1 MTQKLE
7 LPVTIEPLAE
17 WEYLAQCPKIS
28 GCHADGKTIGQALD
42 NLRDVTRVIY
52 ELCQEQNLI
61 FVKDHPEIELDL
73 GLTLQEWLGDDL
85 VINV

>member
-7 LPVTIEPLAE
+7 LPVTIELLAE
-17 WEYLAQCPKIS
+17 GGYLAQCPKIS
-28 GCHADGKTIGQALD
+28 GCHAEGKTIEQALD

-61 FVKDHPEIELDL
+61 FVTDHPEIELDDIVWKVDIPL
-73 GLTLQEWLGDDL
+73 AEAA
-85 VINV
+85 